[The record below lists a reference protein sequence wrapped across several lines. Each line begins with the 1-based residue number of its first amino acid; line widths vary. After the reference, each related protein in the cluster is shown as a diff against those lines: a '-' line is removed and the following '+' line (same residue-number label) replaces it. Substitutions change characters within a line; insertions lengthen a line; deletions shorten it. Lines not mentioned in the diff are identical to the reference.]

1 MLEPMVDTE
10 PIFEC
15 EIAKVDEDEHLV
27 FGWFYKS
34 HDKDGKLWVDKQ
46 GDFIDDP
53 TILEKAAYEFVLESR
68 QGDELHL
75 EVPVSDMVESMVFTP
90 AKMEKM
96 GIPEG
101 TLPTSWWGG
110 FKVHDGPVWDQVK
123 NGNYKMFSIGGSG
136 IRQTVDEAELA
147 SIMQKRDFN
156 TAERKKLAGSGG
168 AMKDGSFPIQNA
180 SDLKNAIRLVG
191 NAKNPAAAKAWII
204 RRARA
209 LGLSSSLPDT
219 WVSKLDPSQAVLM
232 KSEEARKRFSDV
244 GLRKDENG
252 FFVHSNQ
259 VRSLS
264 YSSPTNIPDVI
275 IDQVRE
281 S

>member
-1 MLEPMVDTE
+1 MDDVLDSN
-10 PIFEC
+10 IFEC
-15 EIAKVDEDEHLV
+15 EITKVDTDQNLV
-27 FGWFYKS
+27 FGWFYKT
-34 HDKDGKLWVDKQ
+34 HDKNGELWIDKQ

-53 TILEKAAYEFVLESR
+53 SILEKAAYEFVLESR

-75 EVPVSDMVESMVFTP
+75 EIPVSDMVESMVFTP
-90 AKMEKM
+90 EKMAKM

-101 TLPTSWWGG
+101 TLPVSWWGG

-123 NGNYKMFSIGGSG
+123 KGNYKMFSIGGSG
-136 IRQTVDEAELA
+136 IRQSVDEAELA

-156 TAERKKLAGSGG
+156 TDERKKLAGSGG
-168 AMKDGSFPIQNA
+168 AMKDGSFPIKNA
-180 SDLKNAIRLVG
+180 TDLKNAIRLVG

-209 LGLSSSLPDT
+209 LGLTANLPDT
-219 WVSKLDPSQAVLM
+219 WVTKLDPSQQVLL
-232 KSEEARKRFSDV
+232 KSETARERFVGV

-264 YSSPTNIPDVI
+264 YDAPKNIPDVI
-275 IDQVRE
+275 IEQVRE
-281 S
+281 A